1 MNFSFSSIAVKR
13 PVTTIM
19 LLMIVVLLGVTSV
32 VGIPMDL
39 MPEMEVPVAIAMISY
54 PNASPEEVET
64 MITRPVEAAL
74 ASCEGLKSITS
85 MTSAGSSVTMI
96 EFEMNTDMNF
106 ATLDMREKIA
116 MVEGYLPENS
126 TDPMIMKL
134 NLNSVS

>member
-1 MNFSFSSIAVKR
+1 MNFSFSSISVKR

-32 VGIPMDL
+32 MGIPMDL
-39 MPEMEVPVAIAMISY
+39 MPEMEIPVAIAMISY

-106 ATLDMREKIA
+106 ATLDMRE
-116 MVEGYLPENS
+116 
-126 TDPMIMKL
+126 
-134 NLNSVS
+134 